1 MMTPTLLRQVL
12 LGCLVSLSLWSCDQR
27 AESTP
32 DEHDHAHDAAGEA
45 ANADAN
51 RIAVP
56 PAVRQ
61 NLGITFV
68 RVERRAIESTLRV
81 PGRFELLPSAHDE
94 YRTAIAGRVELHV
107 RELERVEAGQPLYTL
122 SSPSLHGLQE
132 RLAET
137 EAAVL
142 KLQSEIDAYASLMSA
157 HAQHEA
163 RLEESIQI
171 QESRVERLE
180 QLGEAGGGRVTE
192 LLTARGALA
201 TARADLAG
209 AHEKEAEIR
218 VAQTKNQV
226 EVDGL
231 SNLRMILLGSLAADT
246 GLTRA
251 ALLEEVTGPD
261 GKVQPRWRALTEI
274 VVMAQNASR
283 VESLGVT
290 SGTWVDERAL
300 ILTTVRPELL
310 RFHGMGLQS
319 DLGALDDGLM
329 ARITPPGTSNAV
341 GSVSL
346 QETMSG
352 PLQIGL
358 GGNSQNRTI
367 DLFVEP
373 EALLPWARPGVTAQ
387 MEIVLRASESEELA
401 IPLAAVR
408 QDGLHSVFFRR
419 DPKNPAEVI
428 RVEGDFG
435 ANDGRWISVLS
446 GLRDGDEVVLDGSF
460 QLMLATS
467 GTMQKGGHFHADGT
481 FHEGED

>member
-1 MMTPTLLRQVL
+1 MITPPLLRRL
-12 LGCLVSLSLWSCDQR
+12 ALGCTAALFLWSCVQE
-27 AESTP
+27 AEP
-32 DEHDHAHDAAGEA
+32 AGDLHAHDES
-45 ANADAN
+45 ADEVPTDPS

-56 PAVRQ
+56 AAVRQ

-68 RVERRAIESTLRV
+68 GVERRAIESTLRV

-107 RELERVEAGQPLYTL
+107 RELERVVAGQPLYTL
-122 SSPSLHGLQE
+122 RSPSLHGLQE

-137 EAAVL
+137 ESAMR
-142 KLQSEIDAYASLMSA
+142 KLQSELDANASLQAA
-157 HAQHEA
+157 HADHEA
-163 RLEESIQI
+163 RLEESIEI
-171 QESRVERLE
+171 QKGRVERLE

-218 VAQTKNQV
+218 ITQAKNLV
-226 EVDGL
+226 EVEGL
-231 SNLRMILLGSLAADT
+231 ANLRLILLGSLAADT
-246 GLTRA
+246 GLTRE
-251 ALLEEVTGPD
+251 ALMEEVTGPN
-261 GKVQPRWRALTEI
+261 GEPQPRWRVLTE
-274 VVMAQNASR
+274 VVVLAQNASR

-310 RFHGMGLQS
+310 RFHGLGLQS
-319 DLGALDDGLM
+319 DLGSLEDGLL
-329 ARITPPGTSNAV
+329 ARITPPGTSNVA

-346 QETMSG
+346 QETMVG
-352 PLQIGL
+352 DLQIGL
-358 GGNSQNRTI
+358 GGDSQNRTI

-373 EALLPWARPGVTAQ
+373 EVLLPWARPGVTAQ
-387 MEIVLRASESEELA
+387 MEIVLSTTETAELA
-401 IPLAAVR
+401 IPMAAVR
-408 QDGLHSVFFRR
+408 QDGLDTVFFRR

-428 RVEGDFG
+428 RIQGDFG
-435 ANDGRWISVLS
+435 PNDGRWISVLS